1 MAVVC
6 WLLFDM
12 LWGLVWPW
20 AIICDLPHRP
30 NSYIA
35 SSACAWLFLWHALG
49 YTELSWSVV
58 EPSAMAL
65 EAFGYGTWL
74 FNLTNEWH
82 ASASTARFVGPSRV
96 CNIACCKSNLDLFA
110 SECIMP
116 RQCVPHTLHVSL
128 FSIVIFA
135 TIRIVS
141 KLTILIVHYHLYCD
155 IPLCCCQQWVIM
167 PTIIPY

>member
-1 MAVVC
+1 MYSTPSNMMFVFQWYQWQCTEYCMAVVC

-74 FNLTNEWH
+74 FNLTNGTH
-82 ASASTARFVGPSRV
+82 QLR
-96 CNIACCKSNLDLFA
+96 LQDLLVQVEFA
-110 SECIMP
+110 
-116 RQCVPHTLHVSL
+116 
-128 FSIVIFA
+128 
-135 TIRIVS
+135 
-141 KLTILIVHYHLYCD
+141 ILPAAKAIWTSSPVNA
-155 IPLCCCQQWVIM
+155 
-167 PTIIPY
+167 